1 MWICDGIAASLA
13 QRMGGIW
20 LCPIE
25 CEGVALE
32 GVSPALLPR
41 QAVRFADSIASFI
54 GSDGSPHTA
63 LWPSPSMASAKARFK
78 HPCSRA
84 ISGSSNDHPYPLWP
98 ICRLR
103 LRRRP

>member
-25 CEGVALE
+25 CEGVALD
-32 GVSPALLPR
+32 GVSPALR
-41 QAVRFADSIASFI
+41 AGASDFGKTRFLLNIRPKVFSPGKPSASRIPSLLHRVGRIAAHGTS
-54 GSDGSPHTA
+54 
-63 LWPSPSMASAKARFK
+63 L
-78 HPCSRA
+78 
-84 ISGSSNDHPYPLWP
+84 
-98 ICRLR
+98 CRLR